1 MLNGGGPVN
10 ESGPVNRGFMDLKK
24 EKKRK
29 KRKSLNTC
37 VLLQKR
43 KEKAKHLS
51 FEFFSLGVLGPFAEF
66 SVSL

>member
-1 MLNGGGPVN
+1 MLIGGGPVN

-24 EKKRK
+24 ERK
-29 KRKSLNTC
+29 KFEYVCITVK
-37 VLLQKR
+37 

-51 FEFFSLGVLGPFAEF
+51 LEFFSLGVLGPFAEF